1 MGLDARRSSHPVQQ
15 PVANET
21 EAMAVF
27 DGITYSKGQALIRM
41 LESYLGEEVFRAG
54 IRQYMAAHAY
64 GSSTTADL
72 WQALERASG
81 QPVATIA
88 AAFTEQA
95 GVPLVIAEASCV
107 GDEQRIR
114 LRQERFTVRDVT
126 PTLPAP
132 AGGRGWQVPVA
143 LGPLRALHPSATV
156 LLQGQDEIAAGRCG
170 EPVKLNLGDV
180 GYYRV
185 EYDAVSRAAL
195 AKSMALMTPADRL
208 NLIADTWAL
217 MEAGRAEPASYL
229 DLIEE
234 IDRDDDRAVWE
245 QVIWSFTRLDHL
257 AREREERPAL
267 QAYARAKLRPLFD
280 RLGWDATSGED
291 DDRAL
296 LRARLIRVLGEFGDA
311 QILAEAKRRF
321 ASFLQDPATLRP
333 ELRDPVAVLVGVG
346 ADRVSYEALLTLAR
360 RSTSTTERVRYYL
373 SAASAR
379 DPVLARAT
387 LALTLTD
394 ELPSTLVGAVIG
406 AVASA
411 GEQPEPAW
419 VFVQDNFAALSA
431 KQGPSFRNYFVSNF
445 LTNFTDAARA
455 TELAN
460 FAPVNATSGG
470 RMVAE
475 RSQEAILIAA
485 EFKARALPAIEQW
498 IKQHARHD

>member
-1 MGLDARRSSHPVQQ
+1 M
-15 PVANET
+15 
-21 EAMAVF
+21 
-27 DGITYSKGQALIRM
+27 
-41 LESYLGEEVFRAG
+41 
-54 IRQYMAAHAY
+54 
-64 GSSTTADL
+64 
-72 WQALERASG
+72 
-81 QPVATIA
+81 
-88 AAFTEQA
+88 
-95 GVPLVIAEASCV
+95 
-107 GDEQRIR
+107 
-114 LRQERFTVRDVT
+114 
-126 PTLPAP
+126 
-132 AGGRGWQVPVA
+132 
-143 LGPLRALHPSATV
+143 
-156 LLQGQDEIAAGRCG
+156 
-170 EPVKLNLGDV
+170 
-180 GYYRV
+180 
-185 EYDAVSRAAL
+185 
-195 AKSMALMTPADRL
+195 
-208 NLIADTWAL
+208 
-217 MEAGRAEPASYL
+217 
-229 DLIEE
+229 
-234 IDRDDDRAVWE
+234 
-245 QVIWSFTRLDHL
+245 
-257 AREREERPAL
+257 

-346 ADRVSYEALLTLAR
+346 ADRASYQALLTLAR

-373 SAASAR
+373 AAASAR

-419 VFVQDNFAALSA
+419 AFVQDNFAALSA

-445 LTNFTDAARA
+445 MTNFTDAARA
-455 TELAN
+455 AELAN
-460 FAPVNATSGG
+460 FAPVSATSGG
-470 RMVAE
+470 RMVAA

-498 IKQHARHD
+498 IRQHGGRD